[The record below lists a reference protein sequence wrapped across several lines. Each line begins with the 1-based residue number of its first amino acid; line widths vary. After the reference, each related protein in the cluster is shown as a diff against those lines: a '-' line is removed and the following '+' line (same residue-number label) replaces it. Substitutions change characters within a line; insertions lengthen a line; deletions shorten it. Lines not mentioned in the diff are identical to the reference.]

1 MNNIG
6 TPSSHIV
13 PPGNNV
19 PVSSAT
25 EYQPA
30 SGGAPDLASGTL
42 RTQSLFER
50 RKRKLAVSRQPLNLQ
65 LNKHTRSPLERLLD
79 ELDQKLFD
87 EKFSP
92 IGSPVLSSD
101 GTLKMYRVPCHDQ
114 QKIMIHS
121 LRPQAKHSDA
131 HEDFSG
137 SFWRMVDH
145 EGTSVCALANPG
157 GLPIYM
163 PPQENSRAMKS
174 LPLNVGDCRHFSNG
188 ICVDVVQIDLLTD
201 LKKTVLKHKRDTQR
215 DSHTV
220 REVQLISS
228 TPSTYK
234 PDSPIAR
241 EVHLKLTESHN
252 WVKEA
257 PESVDKKSPRVAKKV
272 KVCQFF
278 SCWSDS
284 EPLAPEIAQKI
295 VSRLTS
301 PVLQLHCEGGENR
314 SPAAAAMILLNKK
327 QGSLSA
333 HNLLDEVAGII
344 KYIRRCCHNNKAMD
358 RSARISVLH
367 FALLITELTPE
378 HLLSSYKNPAMTSP
392 LPRYFQ
398 DM

>member
-1 MNNIG
+1 M
-6 TPSSHIV
+6 
-13 PPGNNV
+13 

-25 EYQPA
+25 EYRPA
-30 SGGAPDLASGTL
+30 SGGASTSNPTSGTL

-50 RKRKLAVSRQPLNLQ
+50 RKNKLAVGRQPLNLQ
-65 LNKHTRSPLERLLD
+65 LNKHTKSPLERLLD

-92 IGSPVLSSD
+92 IGSPVVSSD

-121 LRPQAKHSDA
+121 LRPHLRPQAKYSDA

-137 SFWRMVDH
+137 SFWRMVEH
-145 EGTSVCALANPG
+145 EGSSVCALANPG
-157 GLPIYM
+157 DLPIYM
-163 PPQENSRAMKS
+163 PPQDNSRAIKS
-174 LPLNVGDCRHFSNG
+174 LPLNVGDCRRFSNG
-188 ICVDVVQIDLLTD
+188 IRVDVVQVDLLAD

-215 DSHTV
+215 DSLAA
-220 REVQLISS
+220 REVRLISN

-241 EVHLKLTESHN
+241 EVHLKLTASPQN
-252 WVKEA
+252 WVRET
-257 PESVDKKSPRVAKKV
+257 PESVDNKSPRAAKKV

-301 PVLQLHCEGGENR
+301 PILQLHCEGGENR

-327 QGSLSA
+327 RESLFA

-344 KYIRRCCHNNKAMD
+344 KYIRRCCHNDKAMD

-367 FALLITELTPE
+367 FALRITELTPE
-378 HLLSSYKNPAMTSP
+378 HLLSFCKKPAMTSP